1 MLTVGFETDRE
12 MLAALYRDLGM
23 DIPVGG
29 ANFVMRENGEP
40 VGLMRT
46 EVGDVVT
53 ITHFKVK
60 NEEINPGDKQFF
72 LRAMLF
78 KFSLNPVLLAVPGR
92 HPELERFGFRYEEG
106 RMMLCSADADL
117 SGDCHGEGK

>member
-12 MLAALYRDLGM
+12 MLAALYRDLCL

-40 VGLMRT
+40 VGLMRA

-60 NEEINPGDKQFF
+60 NEGSSNF
-72 LRAMLF
+72 LSIPSLSLSPDATRSLSVSAFAMRRA
-78 KFSLNPVLLAVPGR
+78 G
-92 HPELERFGFRYEEG
+92 
-106 RMMLCSADADL
+106 
-117 SGDCHGEGK
+117 